1 MEEARSLAQRTNG
14 NEKKME
20 SDYLLRSQGLLCL
33 QEVIWGQD
41 SKAVNDTGFL
51 SSLL

>member
-20 SDYLLRSQGLLCL
+20 RDYSLMSQGLLCL

-41 SKAVNDTGFL
+41 SEVALVY
-51 SSLL
+51 